1 MANVI
6 VTEAA
11 LGGVADHIRAKGGTS
26 AQLTWPGG
34 FEAAIDAI
42 TPQFEE
48 GDAGKVVV
56 SDGSGGYE
64 LEAQTS
70 TAFTDNGTYTT
81 TTNNSVTVNIPAA
94 AGNRY

>member
-42 TPQFEE
+42 APQFEA

-64 LEAQTS
+64 LEAQTA
-70 TAFTDNGTYTT
+70 TTFTDNGTYPTT
-81 TTNNSVTVNIPAA
+81 TFDSVTVAIPAA
-94 AGNRY
+94 AGNSY